1 MPSPPLKIDFVVN
14 SIMMQVRAGALRLGQ
29 RLPSIRDEAQ
39 RLGIGKN
46 TVVEAYLRLVSQ
58 GVLQAKPGSGYYVA
72 RTPAPT
78 ARDSGT
84 PLSAAIDRISL
95 LAEQLDRRLPI
106 RPGAGRPPTE
116 WLDTSA
122 P

>member
-1 MPSPPLKIDFVVN
+1 MPSPPLKVDFVVN
-14 SIMMQVRAGALRLGQ
+14 SIVMQFRAGTLRPGQ

-72 RTPAPT
+72 RTPAPM
-78 ARDSGT
+78 ARESV
-84 PLSAAIDRISL
+84 PLIAATDRVSL
-95 LAEQLDRRLPI
+95 LAEQLDRR
-106 RPGAGRPPTE
+106 
-116 WLDTSA
+116 
-122 P
+122 